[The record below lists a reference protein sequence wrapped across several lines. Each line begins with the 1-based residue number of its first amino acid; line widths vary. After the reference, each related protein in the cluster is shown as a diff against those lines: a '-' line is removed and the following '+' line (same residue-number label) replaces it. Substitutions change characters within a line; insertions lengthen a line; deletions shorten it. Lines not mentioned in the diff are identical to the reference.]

1 MSLRKHLLFPLIA
14 LLGAAVAVLPALA
27 ASTETKIEVNE
38 NCVAANWQC
47 WTIPGANPKPALVT
61 IAPGG
66 VVTFA
71 DKTGFAASITWKGL
85 APTCSSGVP
94 VSPAPAT
101 TGWEGTCKFEA
112 AGNYQL
118 EDPSMYYPK
127 ATVEVSAAGTTPTG
141 TTTTGSTLTGTS
153 GSSTSPSGSGSGSN
167 APTPGSG
174 PAGAS
179 TPAGSLLSGSEAA
192 ALELASSQHG
202 QAVHGSVDIS
212 SAAAGGRLEVQ
223 LLALGSS
230 LGAGAHAARVQVG
243 LLTKSPL
250 RAGTA
255 TFSVALDARARRAL
269 HRHGHLALRVKI
281 TLSATHSSSLTIT
294 RAVVMRG

>member
-27 ASTETKIEVNE
+27 ASTEAKIEVNE

-71 DKTGFAASITWKGL
+71 DRTGFAASITWKGL
-85 APTCSSGVP
+85 APTCSPGVP

-101 TGWEGTCKFEA
+101 SGWEGTCTFEA
-112 AGNYQL
+112 AGSYQL

-127 ATVEVSAAGTTPTG
+127 ATVEVSPAGTTPIS
-141 TTTTGSTLTGTS
+141 TTTTSSTLTGTS
-153 GSSTSPSGSGSGSN
+153 GSSTTPSGSGSGPN

-174 PAGAS
+174 TAGAS
-179 TPAGSLLSGSEAA
+179 TPAGSLLAGSEAA
-192 ALELASSQHG
+192 ALALAAAQHG
-202 QAVHGSVDIS
+202 RAVHGSVDVS
-212 SAAAGGRLEVQ
+212 PAAAGGRLQVQ
-223 LLALGSS
+223 LFALAAALA
-230 LGAGAHAARVQVG
+230 GAGQASRVQVG
-243 LLTKSPL
+243 SLVRSPL
-250 RAGTA
+250 QAGTA
-255 TFSVALDARARRAL
+255 SFSVALDARARRAL
-269 HRHGHLALRVKI
+269 RRHGRLALSVKI
-281 TLSATHSSSLTIT
+281 TLIAAHSSSLTIT
-294 RAVVMRG
+294 RAVVVHA